1 MQSGFLTLHA
11 LTMLMKVHSYCSL
24 NGELAERAR
33 QMRKDEKELEKI
45 LEAESGGRR
54 AAEVAAREA
63 WEKACR
69 EETSALD
76 DEPSSASTRPD
87 LLAPP
92 ADPASTFSTQPSS
105 EEEHVQATALRQR
118 RVSGRRRSN
127 SPLKHKA
134 VPALSKPNPEE
145 EPREG
150 VETLTWHPQER
161 IAHLAMAI
169 CDAKDAL
176 SSGGKENIS
185 FPQNVTFLNFL
196 DYLLVPTLVY
206 ELEYPRT
213 KT

>member
-1 MQSGFLTLHA
+1 
-11 LTMLMKVHSYCSL
+11 
-24 NGELAERAR
+24 
-33 QMRKDEKELEKI
+33 MRRDEKELEKV
-45 LEAESGGRR
+45 LESESGGRR

-63 WEKACR
+63 WQKACR

-92 ADPASTFSTQPSS
+92 ADPASTSSTQPSS
-105 EEEHVQATALRQR
+105 QEEHAHETALRQR

-134 VPALSKPNPEE
+134 VALSRPNPEE
-145 EPREG
+145 EPHEG